1 MQEGA
6 GGDDAVRPG
15 SAPVGAHEGQ
25 DGAERPLRPPSGAVG
40 LRDFGAAAR
49 TALLDLQRRFGMES
63 WLLARRRGEEYVVIA
78 TAEDDDPF
86 GARVGLVRRWDDTF
100 CARMLQGS
108 APMAA
113 PVVDD
118 VPAYARMRAVTGLD
132 AHSYLTVPV
141 EGPDGELL
149 GALCAAGCQ
158 PRGAELADA
167 LPAVRLQAGL
177 LGLLLAYEVR
187 LEREVRRAER
197 AEAAAATDALTGAA
211 SRRAWDAAFAAED
224 ARGRRHGT
232 PAGVL
237 VVDLDALKA
246 VNDRDGHDA
255 GDALLRRAAE
265 VARELVG
272 PGDLLARLG
281 GDEFGVL
288 LVERSREDVEHR
300 ARALRDALAEHGV
313 EASVGAGA
321 REGAGDLHAA
331 WRSADARMF
340 AEKALR
346 RSAPARPP
354 SLPRPRPPAA
364 AAPAAPLSG
373 VDALL
378 DLVRAQL
385 GMEAAF
391 VSRLEGERVV
401 YRHVSSDDPALL
413 RAGDSEPFDGT
424 YCRRV
429 AAREVEEVV
438 PDTAVHP
445 VAASILATRD
455 DSIRAYVGVPLHRG
469 DGSFYG
475 SLCTLSRSPRREL
488 RARDAEVLRS
498 LGPVLVG
505 LLQEEDR
512 IADSRARVV
521 ADLDALEASGGP
533 GTALQGVVDLA
544 SGRVVGA
551 EALARFP
558 APGSAPGPWFSRAE
572 RAGEAER
579 LDLLCLRSALGHA
592 ARVAGHLSVNASPRT
607 VVSPA
612 FGHLLEEVLGT
623 GRLDGLAVE
632 ITEHEPVDDY
642 GALAAA
648 LAPLRERG
656 LKVAVDDAGAG
667 FASMRH
673 VVQLAP
679 DVVKI
684 DMSIVRDVHRSC
696 GGSAMAA
703 ALVGFARR
711 TGAHTVAEGVETT
724 DELDHLVGLGV
735 DMAQGHLLA
744 RPAPA
749 PTWEPVATL

>member
-1 MQEGA
+1 MGADAGGRSA
-6 GGDDAVRPG
+6 GGDAAAVVP
-15 SAPVGAHEGQ
+15 
-25 DGAERPLRPPSGAVG
+25 RPPSAAVAVQ
-40 LRDFGAAAR
+40 DFSTAAR
-49 TALLDLQRRFGMES
+49 TALRDLQRRFGMDS

-78 TAEDDDPF
+78 TADDDDPF
-86 GARVGLVRRWDDTF
+86 GGHVGMVRRWDETF
-100 CARMLQGS
+100 CARMVDGS
-108 APMAA
+108 APMVA

-132 AHSYLTVPV
+132 PGAYLTVPV

-158 PRGAELADA
+158 PRGAELEAA
-167 LPAVRLQAGL
+167 LPSVRVHAAL
-177 LGLLLAYEVR
+177 LGLLLAYEVS

-211 SRRAWDAAFAAED
+211 SRRAWDAAIAAEESR
-224 ARGRRHGT
+224 ARRHGT
-232 PAGVL
+232 PGGVL

-246 VNDRDGHDA
+246 VNDGQGHDA

-265 VARELVG
+265 VVRELVRG
-272 PGDLLARLG
+272 GDLLARLG

-288 LVERSREDVEHR
+288 LVEAPRSAVEER
-300 ARALRDALAEHGV
+300 ARALRAALAAHGV

-321 REGAGDLHAA
+321 REGDGDLCSA
-331 WRSADARMF
+331 WRAADARMY

-346 RSAPARPP
+346 RAAAATRAP
-354 SLPRPRPPAA
+354 SLPRPRPAA
-364 AAPAAPLSG
+364 VPAPLSG

-385 GMEAAF
+385 GMETAF

-429 AAREVEEVV
+429 VAREVEEVV
-438 PDTAVHP
+438 PDTAGHP
-445 VAASILATRD
+445 VAASLLAARA

-469 DGSFYG
+469 DGSLYG
-475 SLCTLSRSPRREL
+475 TLCTLSRSPRREL

-498 LGPVLVG
+498 LGPVLAG
-505 LLQEEDR
+505 LLQDEEK
-512 IADSRARVV
+512 AEGSRARVV

-533 GTALQGVVDLA
+533 GTALQGVVHLA

-592 ARVAGHLSVNASPRT
+592 ARVPGHLSVNASPRT

-612 FGHLLEEVLGT
+612 FTELLERLRGP

-642 GALAAA
+642 AALAAA
-648 LAPLRERG
+648 LAPLRARG
-656 LKVAVDDAGAG
+656 LAVAVDDAGAG

-684 DMSIVRDVHRSC
+684 DMSIVRDVHLSH

-711 TGAHTVAEGVETT
+711 TGAVVVAEGVETPE
-724 DELDHLVGLGV
+724 ELDHLVGLGV

-749 PTWEPVATL
+749 PAWQPVAAL